1 VNAERARNEVEK
13 IRNDQKDH
21 IQPKA
26 GLVDNARVV
35 RMALP
40 NKVSISQ
47 LHLPFGERR
56 WSATL
61 GMMVLD
67 VRIATPENFPVA
79 PDAKRDFKVF
89 SLRIAVKEL

>member
-1 VNAERARNEVEK
+1 VEK

-26 GLVDNARVV
+26 GRIDNARVL

-40 NKVSISQ
+40 NKISIPQ
-47 LHLPFGERR
+47 LHLSFGERR

-67 VRIATPENFPVA
+67 VCIATPENFPVV
-79 PDAKRDFKVF
+79 PDTKGDFKVF
-89 SLRIAVKEL
+89 AL